1 MAVSPNDFFTPAGI
15 ASLAVATAAV
25 NASAIALYSIAKV
38 PQKRTA
44 FVSALV
50 IAFVVVGMKTAPQWY
65 DWPLAF
71 FNACLL
77 YCSALGLNETAARA
91 GSRGQG
97 FTAGNGPFTSWFR

>member
-1 MAVSPNDFFTPAGI
+1 MPVSPNDYFTPAGI

-25 NASAIALYSIAKV
+25 NAAAIALYSIAKI

-50 IAFVVVGMKTAPQWY
+50 IAFVVTGMKTAPQWY
-65 DWPLAF
+65 EWLLAF

-91 GSRGQG
+91 GSRSQG
-97 FTAGNGPFTSWFR
+97 FSAGGGPFTSWLR

>member
-1 MAVSPNDFFTPAGI
+1 MPVSPNDYFTPAGI

-25 NASAIALYSIAKV
+25 NAAAIALYSIAKI

-44 FVSALV
+44 FVAALV
-50 IAFVVVGMKTAPQWY
+50 IAFVVTGMKTAPQWY
-65 DWPLAF
+65 DWLLAF

-91 GSRGQG
+91 RNPGRGFAADG
-97 FTAGNGPFTSWFR
+97 GLFRSWFG